1 MSIVIF
7 VFGLL
12 TGSFLNA
19 VIHRF
24 HSGES
29 MMEKHSRCARCGHAL
44 SALDLI
50 PLVSFFALAGK
61 CRYCKKSI
69 SWIYPLVE
77 LATAAAFVLVFVN
90 GLEIIDYRLLFKF
103 TFVSFLIVIFVYD
116 FKHYLI
122 LDKVVLPAL
131 AAAMLFQLMQGNLLG
146 GAIGSIALGGFFFVL
161 HVISKGKWIGFGD
174 VKLGLFLGMLAGWP
188 ETMVTFFL
196 AYFLGALFAV
206 PLLLLKQKKL
216 ADKLPFG
223 TFLTFSAFIAMI
235 WGEGSVQWYFRIIGI

>member
-29 MMEKHSRCARCGHAL
+29 MMEKHSRCVRCGHAL

-103 TFVSFLIVIFVYD
+103 TFASFLIVIFVYD
-116 FKHYLI
+116 VLHYLI

-131 AAAMLFQLMQGNLLG
+131 AVAMLFQLLQGNFLG
-146 GAIGSIALGGFFFVL
+146 GVIYTVLSSHLTVTPILCNTSIIRYTSSIFGMCFKVVVPRFKRDAHKSATAPFFEL
-161 HVISKGKWIGFGD
+161 LVIT
-174 VKLGLFLGMLAGWP
+174 VP
-188 ETMVTFFL
+188 ESFF
-196 AYFLGALFAV
+196 
-206 PLLLLKQKKL
+206 P
-216 ADKLPFG
+216 P
-223 TFLTFSAFIAMI
+223 
-235 WGEGSVQWYFRIIGI
+235 